1 MLWIPPWAP
10 TAWPT
15 DALANTT
22 VLVETG
28 MIVIENGDYFPGTL
42 DSALCRWLPRV
53 LPMLLPILGVG
64 AAIWA
69 AGWALARRD
78 GARAG

>member
-1 MLWIPPWAP
+1 
-10 TAWPT
+10 
-15 DALANTT
+15 